1 MYITKAN
8 DKFPEIAWEIHSKTA
23 TSQNIKYTMYQ
34 VRGEDDNEVR
44 YIGCLIVRDLN
55 NWSIVEIQK
64 YCWQCHNSGTY
75 EREVGELFCDCEVG
89 EKKAR
94 ARLGYDPKRY
104 ANPKIQEIP

>member
-8 DKFPEIAWEIHSKTA
+8 DKFPEIAWEIHSG
-23 TSQNIKYTMYQ
+23 IE

-44 YIGCLIVRDLN
+44 YIGCMIDG
-55 NWSIVEIQK
+55 SIVEIQK

-89 EKKAR
+89 EKKR
-94 ARLGYDPKRY
+94 MGYEHY